1 MPRNKSMM
9 HGDAGIRTSQF
20 FRFVENPKG
29 SYRDDR
35 WLFEGLLLK
44 MGIYVRTLV
53 PVFYVPGTWCNAV
66 VLPKRLKH
74 EPQPEFHSYSRTSQ
88 SFRVDRAEMPK
99 AAV

>member
-1 MPRNKSMM
+1 MM

-44 MGIYVRTLV
+44 MGIYVH
-53 PVFYVPGTWCNAV
+53 PGTG
-66 VLPKRLKH
+66 VLCTWYL
-74 EPQPEFHSYSRTSQ
+74 
-88 SFRVDRAEMPK
+88 V
-99 AAV
+99 

>member
-1 MPRNKSMM
+1 MC
-9 HGDAGIRTSQF
+9 
-20 FRFVENPKG
+20 
-29 SYRDDR
+29 
-35 WLFEGLLLK
+35 
-44 MGIYVRTLV
+44 TLV